1 MGNIYLVFICLITI
15 SLMLFL
21 FKKKVAIA
29 SLSILIAFTSILVV
43 MPQHIVNAQSNVLTK
58 EKVKFVKGIDGDT
71 VQLLYKGKKLTFRL
85 LLIDTPETKDPRKP
99 VQKIWSRS

>member
-21 FKKKVAIA
+21 LKEGCHCKFVDFN
-29 SLSILIAFTSILVV
+29 SIYSILVV

-58 EKVKFVKGIDGDT
+58 
-71 VQLLYKGKKLTFRL
+71 
-85 LLIDTPETKDPRKP
+85 
-99 VQKIWSRS
+99 S

>member
-1 MGNIYLVFICLITI
+1 
-15 SLMLFL
+15 
-21 FKKKVAIA
+21 
-29 SLSILIAFTSILVV
+29 

-85 LLIDTPETKDPRKP
+85 LLIDTPETKIHVNLFKNM
-99 VQKIWSRS
+99 VQKLVVSRQIC

>member
-21 FKKKVAIA
+21 FKKVAIA

-58 EKVKFVKGIDGDT
+58 E
-71 VQLLYKGKKLTFRL
+71 
-85 LLIDTPETKDPRKP
+85 
-99 VQKIWSRS
+99 S